1 MLLLFLP
8 PVLSRLFR
16 QSPRGMLL
24 CIKTQPLWAY
34 IPSFR
39 IKLSRNKDQVA
50 HKATTT
56 IYHMKR
62 RPTRIRCSHL
72 KELPLAKS
80 QARPAPLPS
89 FLTASPNARSIPTS
103 IFSPQRRNLVS
114 HSCRLREKIR
124 LSLLHSSIILFL
136 LPQCG

>member
-8 PVLSRLFR
+8 PVLSRLSR
-16 QSPRGMLL
+16 QSLHGMLL
-24 CIKTQPLWAY
+24 CTKTQPLWAY

-62 RPTRIRCSHL
+62 RPTRIRYSHL

-89 FLTASPNARSIPTS
+89 SLTASPNARSTPTS
-103 IFSPQRRNLVS
+103 MFSLQRRNRVS
-114 HSCRLREKIR
+114 HSCHLREKTR
-124 LSLLHSSIILFL
+124 LFLPHSSIILFL
-136 LPQCG
+136 LPQCE